1 MINIPGMV
9 PSLLALLVVVAVA
22 SIVLRTSTAGFSALH
37 VRRPVP
43 PLRRAVGVSVLK
55 PLRGVDDGLLDNLRS
70 LLRQDYPG
78 EVELLLGT
86 TDYGDPARAVAY
98 ALQREF
104 PERAI
109 RVVLSPAGVVA
120 NPKVANLI
128 GLTAVASH
136 EVLLVSDANVRVGP
150 TYLRDMVATLQDTG
164 LVANLVA
171 GVDDASLGAVLENL
185 QLNGFTNAA
194 VCGALRLADHPCVI
208 GKSLML
214 RRRDLATLGGWSAFG
229 DVLGEDYALGQAFAR
244 ARLGVCTSSHVVAA
258 RSSGWTVT
266 RFLERHQRWHQM
278 RRWIAPG
285 MYALEPVML
294 PTLWCMAA
302 GAAALLRDEPALA
315 ATAAGGIAWAA
326 ALEAVHARLLR
337 GAWPDGRYLA
347 AVPLKDL
354 LIFAV
359 WLRGWWKRDVAWRG
373 HAYRIGPG
381 SVLAAASIREPI
393 AAVRAP
399 LGVVCDANVSRLS
412 VPGLGYVSCAQHDS
426 PETAA

>member
-1 MINIPGMV
+1 MINIAGMV
-9 PSLLALLVVVAVA
+9 PTLLELFIIIAVA
-22 SIVLRTSTAGFSALH
+22 SIVLRTATAGFSALH

-70 LLRQDYPG
+70 LLQQDYPG

-86 TDYGDPARAVAY
+86 TDYGDPARAVAH

-104 PERAI
+104 PGRAI
-109 RVVLSPAGVVA
+109 RVVLSPAGIVA

-150 TYLRDMVATLQDTG
+150 TYLRDMVASLQDTG

-171 GVDDASLGAVLENL
+171 GVDDGSLGAVLENL

-214 RRRDLATLGGWSAFG
+214 RRRDLAALGGWSAFG

-244 ARLGVCTSSHVVAA
+244 AGLGVCTSSHVVAA

-266 RFLERHQRWHQM
+266 RFLERHLRWHQM

-285 MYALEPVML
+285 MYALEPVMV
-294 PTLWCMAA
+294 PTLWCMGAGTIALLRAEPVWA
-302 GAAALLRDEPALA
+302 GAAAL
-315 ATAAGGIAWAA
+315 GIAWAA
-326 ALEAVHARLLR
+326 AIEGFHARILR
-337 GAWPDGRYLA
+337 GAWPSGRYLA
-347 AVPLKDL
+347 AVPVKDL

-359 WLRGWWKRDVAWRG
+359 WMRGWWKRDVAWRG

-381 SVLAAASIREPI
+381 SVLAAASSGALPET
-393 AAVRAP
+393 ARAP
-399 LGVVCDANVSRLS
+399 LAVLCEAS
-412 VPGLGYVSCAQHDS
+412 VPRATHSSLAYASHGQHDS